1 MQDNHID
8 LEQLPKI
15 DHEQCGQEMAFD
27 VRRLRNNDMTD
38 PFRFFRYIQPAF
50 IFSKKGNPGFES
62 RPVWRLNTWHDLYA
76 KPTYIHSSTKYVNT
90 LAGVV
95 DDIVEGKEK
104 PLHSIRR
111 VYTIYRNEKYCVMF
125 NI

>member
-8 LEQLPKI
+8 VEQLPKI

-50 IFSKKGNPGFES
+50 ILSKKGNPGLES

-76 KPTYIHSSTKYVNT
+76 KHTLNVMPTRSYDMYF
-90 LAGVV
+90 
-95 DDIVEGKEK
+95 
-104 PLHSIRR
+104 LHAMH
-111 VYTIYRNEKYCVMF
+111 VH
-125 NI
+125 